1 VIADARVAILAP
13 PAIPALSR
21 YRPDDRSAPV
31 AAVVLCGLAPLLSYF
46 VDYSFGMCVLA
57 TGLVFFVIGAVKS
70 QWSPSGWIHSGLET
84 LLIGMT
90 AAGISYAIGYGLKV
104 LMHVSV

>member
-1 VIADARVAILAP
+1 LGRDHGRGGIRVVAGDKVPIVA
-13 PAIPALSR
+13 ALSI
-21 YRPDDRSAPV
+21 SA
-31 AAVVLCGLAPLLSYF
+31 AFMLCGLAPLLSYL

-57 TGLVFFVIGAVKS
+57 TGLVFFVNGATNS
-70 QWSPSGWIHSGLET
+70 QWSPSGWMRSGLET